1 MSLAIVC
8 SRAQAGIEAPL
19 VTVEVHFSGGLPA
32 LAIVGLPETAVRES
46 RERVRA
52 ALINAGFEFPAR
64 RITINL
70 APADLPKEGARYDLA
85 IALGILAASG
95 QIGRDA
101 LSAYEFIGELALTG
115 ALRPVPGAL
124 PAAMQASHAGRS
136 LIAPEANAIE
146 TAVLGKALA
155 GNAVL
160 GAGHLLAVCAHLE
173 GRESLHTPPPPP
185 DESAANDGDGL
196 DMADVRGQHQAR
208 RALEVAAAGGHSVL
222 MIGPPGTGKTSL
234 AMRFPGI
241 LPPMTEDEA
250 IEAAA
255 VASIST
261 GGFRAADWRRR
272 PFRVPHHTSSA
283 IALAGGG
290 SVPRP
295 GEISLAHQGVLFL
308 DELPEFGRQALE
320 ALREPL
326 ESGRIVISRARR
338 RIEFPA
344 RFQLLAAMNPCPC
357 GYLGDTRGRCRCTAD
372 QIGRYRGRLS
382 GPLLDRIDMHVEL
395 PPLPHGMLHGA
406 VDPAVPT
413 SAAVRERVC
422 RARARQ
428 LERDGKP
435 AHRLTPGEIAINCG
449 LDAAG
454 AALLDRAAERLG
466 LSARAHHRILKVA
479 RTIADLDGAE
489 RIDRGH
495 LGEAIGYRVLDRR
508 PNG

>member
-19 VTVEVHFSGGLPA
+19 VTVEVHLSNGLPA

-101 LSAYEFIGELALTG
+101 LTAHEFIGELALTG
-115 ALRPVPGAL
+115 ELRPVPGAL
-124 PAAMQASHAGRS
+124 PAAMQASHAGRR
-136 LIAPEANAIE
+136 LIAPTANAAE
-146 TAVLGKALA
+146 AAVLGETLA
-155 GNAVL
+155 DTPVL
-160 GAGHLLAVCAHLE
+160 GASHLLAVCAHLQ
-173 GRESLHTPPPPP
+173 GREALCPPPSPP
-185 DESAANDGDGL
+185 GETAATVADGI
-196 DMADVRGQHQAR
+196 DMADIRGQHQAR
-208 RALEVAAAGGHSVL
+208 RALEVAAAGGHSML

-241 LPPMTEDEA
+241 LPPMTEHEA

-255 VASIST
+255 VASIGP
-261 GGFRAADWRRR
+261 GGFRSADWRRR
-272 PFRVPHHTSSA
+272 PFRAPHHTSSA

-308 DELPEFGRQALE
+308 DELPEFSRHALE
-320 ALREPL
+320 VLREPL
-326 ESGRIVISRARR
+326 ESGRIVVSRARR

-357 GYLGDTRGRCRCTAD
+357 GYLGDPRGRCRCTAD
-372 QIGRYRGRLS
+372 QVGRYRARLS

-395 PPLPHGMLHGA
+395 APLPHGMLHGA
-406 VDPAVPT
+406 ADPAVPT
-413 SAAVRERVC
+413 SAAVREHVC
-422 RARARQ
+422 RARIRQ

-435 AHRLTPGEIAINCG
+435 AHRLTPGEIAVSCK
-449 LDAAG
+449 LTATG

-479 RTIADLDGAE
+479 RTIADLAAAE
-489 RIDRGH
+489 EIAEQH
-495 LGEAIGYRVLDRR
+495 LAEAIGYRTLDRR
-508 PNG
+508 PAV